1 MSGADLEVL
10 VAVGKRFIVLHG
22 NETHGGAPTRDGA
35 VRGRNLLEALRHQA
49 LLNARMFDADRR
61 ALLTSNYDALAGDL
75 LNADFTQR
83 ETGDLL
89 CLSQSSVSRRNK
101 QGVTPAPLDGS

>member
-61 ALLTSNYDALAGDL
+61 ALL
-75 LNADFTQR
+75 
-83 ETGDLL
+83 
-89 CLSQSSVSRRNK
+89 RRC
-101 QGVTPAPLDGS
+101 VIARI